1 MKKKS
6 VHSETDSLSSS
17 HTLEDMKE
25 KSKIWTEEEIEL
37 LRMLLKNYGTDFH
50 ILSTFFPKKTKNQ
63 IKVIEIIPQ
72 NKYKQLANMRKKEE
86 RAEEL
91 KLRAVINLFKEVEEK
106 EEENWLSKPNS
117 NYTIIASCAWQLSL
131 PFLAN

>member
-6 VHSETDSLSSS
+6 AHSETDSLSSS

-63 IKVIEIIPQ
+63 IKVEDVKEWIGKHSSGMNKIIGI
-72 NKYKQLANMRKKEE
+72 K
-86 RAEEL
+86 
-91 KLRAVINLFKEVEEK
+91 
-106 EEENWLSKPNS
+106 
-117 NYTIIASCAWQLSL
+117 C
-131 PFLAN
+131 

>member
-6 VHSETDSLSSS
+6 AHSETDSLSSS

-63 IKVIEIIPQ
+63 IKVILPIP
-72 NKYKQLANMRKKEE
+72 
-86 RAEEL
+86 
-91 KLRAVINLFKEVEEK
+91 
-106 EEENWLSKPNS
+106 
-117 NYTIIASCAWQLSL
+117 
-131 PFLAN
+131 